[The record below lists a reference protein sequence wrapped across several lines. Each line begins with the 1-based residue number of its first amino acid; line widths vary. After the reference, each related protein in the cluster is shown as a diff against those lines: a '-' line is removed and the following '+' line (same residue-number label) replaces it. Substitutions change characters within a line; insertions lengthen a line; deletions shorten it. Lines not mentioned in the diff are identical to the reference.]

1 MNFNQPSEE
10 LIELYLRGELSP
22 AESSALESQIST
34 NPELSRQVSFQRDIT
49 RGIGEYRKAQ
59 LKARLDLIE
68 VAPSPFSVGALGSN
82 TLYKMVGG
90 VAVASLVGIGIYFY
104 PYGQSTPSEVALVEI
119 SSTTETEIL
128 PKIPEVVIPQASDA
142 ETVKPEETKST
153 RAIPANKQVEPI
165 KQEEDFSPA
174 VAAPNLEDVSDKV
187 FNAEKVESPE
197 SVAETAAIASAEP
210 IEVKTIESSGEL
222 RYKYFEGDLYLYG
235 DFKKTPYEIL
245 EINSKTSREIY
256 LYHASNYYKI
266 EQTNEVKALRAI
278 TNEGLIRDLTIIRTD
293 KSE

>member
-22 AESSALESQIST
+22 AESSALESQLSGD
-34 NPELSRQVSFQRDIT
+34 PELSRQVSFQKDIT

-68 VAPSPFSVGALGSN
+68 VAPAPFSVGALGSN
-82 TLYKMVGG
+82 AIYKMVGG
-90 VAVASLVGIGIYFY
+90 VAVVSLVGIGIYFY
-104 PYGQSTPSEVALVEI
+104 PYGQSPSEVVPVEI
-119 SSTTETEIL
+119 STTTVAETL
-128 PKIPEVVIPQASDA
+128 PEIPEVVFPQVADVVA
-142 ETVKPEETKST
+142 VKPEETKAIHSIVENNQAEPT
-153 RAIPANKQVEPI
+153 R
-165 KQEEDFSPA
+165 QEEDFSPA
-174 VAAPNLEDVSDKV
+174 VAAPNLENVSDKS
-187 FNAEKVESPE
+187 FNAVKVELPE
-197 SVAETAAIASAEP
+197 SVAETATTASAEP
-210 IEVKTIESSGEL
+210 VEVKTIESSGEI

-245 EINSKTSREIY
+245 EINSKVSREIY
-256 LYHASNYYKI
+256 LYHASTYYKI

-278 TNEGLIRDLTIIRTD
+278 TNEGLIRDLTIIRTN